1 MAKLYINKD
10 IASDANKMKYWL
22 SGDDC
27 VSFSDI
33 QGFLAYV
40 DPADNNIDVELHSCG
55 GDCTEGYAIYDALRS
70 SGKEISCKVVGL
82 CASMATVI
90 LLAAPV
96 ERRSMYQHA
105 QLLIHNPFYSKGVLR
120 EDMTIEKLNSAAA
133 ELEKERVKMLN
144 LYTERTGKDAAIIEA
159 QMSTD
164 SWFGSDKAI
173 ELGFVSSVVPAISAK
188 TEQPIINNNKN
199 EMETKEEKKPTIAEA
214 FRMLGVALGITK
226 PEAVGM
232 EITTSTGDVLTVER
246 EEGEIQVG
254 DAASPDG
261 EFVLEDGRTVV
272 VEDGVITSIEEPSGE
287 EEDDLQARIAEL
299 EKEVEELKANAKSDE
314 EARILATV
322 KKAGGEKWLNKAASS
337 KYVPAGRAPQKQA
350 TTKTT
355 EENTIDAFE
364 KIRKAKMEKRKK
376 N

>member
-10 IASDANKMKYWL
+10 IASDADKMKYWL

-33 QGFLAYV
+33 QSFLAYV
-40 DPADNNIDVELHSCG
+40 SPDDNNIDVELHSCG
-55 GDCTEGYAIYDALRS
+55 GDCIEGYAIYDALRA

-90 LLAAPV
+90 LLAAPI

-105 QLLIHNPFYSKGVLR
+105 QLLIHNPYYPKGAMR
-120 EDMTIEKLNSAAA
+120 EDMTIEKLNSTAA
-133 ELEKERVKMLN
+133 ELEKERVKMLS
-144 LYTERTGKDAAIIEA
+144 LYTERTGKDAATIEA
-159 QMSTD
+159 QMSTN

-173 ELGFVSSVVPAISAK
+173 ELGFVSSVVPAMSAK

-199 EMETKEEKKPTIAEA
+199 EMEAKEEKKPTIAEA

-261 EFVLEDGRTVV
+261 EFVLEDGRTVI

-287 EEDDLQARIAEL
+287 EDLQARIDEL
-299 EKEVEELKANAKSDE
+299 EKEVESLKADAKTEDE
-314 EARILATV
+314 KKILAMV
-322 KKAGGEKWLNKAASS
+322 NKAGGEKWLSKVAAS
-337 KYVPAGRAPQKQA
+337 KYVPDGRVQPK
-350 TTKTT
+350 KTT
-355 EENTIDAFE
+355 DKELEDPTVKAFRE
-364 KIRKAKMEKRKK
+364 KLEKKRAKG
-376 N
+376 

>member
-10 IASDANKMKYWL
+10 IASDADKMKYWL
-22 SGDDC
+22 SGDAC

-55 GDCTEGYAIYDALRS
+55 GDCIEGYAIYDALRA

-90 LLAAPV
+90 LLAAPI

-105 QLLIHNPFYSKGVLR
+105 QLLIHNPYYPKGAMR
-120 EDMTIEKLNSAAA
+120 EDMTIEKLNSTAA

-173 ELGFVSSVVPAISAK
+173 ELGFVSYVVPAISAK

-199 EMETKEEKKPTIAEA
+199 EMETKEEKRPTIAEA
-214 FRMLGVALGITK
+214 FRILGVALGITK

-287 EEDDLQARIAEL
+287 EKDDLQARIAEL